1 MALSRE
7 AKALVDGEAE
17 GEVLR
22 LDAPLSFWGGVDAE
36 TGRITQPRHP
46 NHDQC
51 VSGKILAMERAVGSS
66 SSGAVLLELIYRGKA
81 PAALLLGEPDAIL
94 ALGVVVAREMG
105 YGTLPVL
112 QCPVAD
118 LATGERLR
126 ISPGGRLAPARPP
139 SRE

>member
-1 MALSRE
+1 MALTDE
-7 AKALVDGEAE
+7 ARALVDGEAE

-22 LDAPLSFWGGVDAE
+22 LDAPLSFWGGIDAE
-36 TGRITQPRHP
+36 TGVITQPRHP

-51 VSGKILAMERAVGSS
+51 VSGKILAMERTIGSS
-66 SSGAVLLELIYRGKA
+66 SSGAILLELIYRGKA

-94 ALGVVVAREMG
+94 ILGVVVAREMG

-118 LATGERLR
+118 LATGERVR
-126 ISPGGRLAPARPP
+126 VAPGGSVVPAGPS